1 MLVEAPSVVQLTRLP
16 AGNVLAISR
25 THGAAPPPP
34 RAHRAAGEATRVS
47 EMLKSDSER
56 KPSFALACPSVLLQ
70 GDVEPEV
77 SLESFSRQGPPAH
90 SVLSGALSVEV

>member
-16 AGNVLAISR
+16 AGNILAIGR
-25 THGAAPPPP
+25 THGTAPPPP

-47 EMLKSDSER
+47 ETLKSDSGR
-56 KPSFALACPSVLLQ
+56 KPSFAQACPPVPLQ

-77 SLESFSRQGPPAH
+77 SVESFSRQGPPAH
-90 SVLSGALSVEV
+90 SVLPGALSVEV